1 MNSSHTT
8 SSTTW
13 KIDRIKWDVCRTFT
27 FPVKRNLIKR
37 SINFKHGI
45 LNQSRKS
52 KPSPCLFHSITS
64 FFEEQKYKISPY
76 SQYKYSY
83 NLIHMVSIGQGCII
97 FWRFSRY
104 WTLNNEILTLFFKKL
119 WRSPPRI
126 IYVSGMLCNI
136 IFLLMSIKFHK
147 KWIDDQLVIF
157 IKQGRI

>member
-8 SSTTW
+8 YSTTW
-13 KIDRIKWDVCRTFT
+13 NIDRIKWDVCRTFT

-37 SINFKHGI
+37 SINFKDGI
-45 LNQSRKS
+45 RNQSQKS
-52 KPSPCLFHSITS
+52 KPSPSLY
-64 FFEEQKYKISPY
+64 FEYQKYKISPY
-76 SQYKYSY
+76 SQYKSSY

-104 WTLNNEILTLFFKKL
+104 WTLNNEILTLFFKNL

-126 IYVSGMLCNI
+126 NYVSGMLCNI

-147 KWIDDQLVIF
+147 KWIDHQLVVF